1 MMMNVKEIMNAD
13 VKTITP
19 STLVREAAQI
29 MRDEDIGFIVVA
41 DNDALIGTLTDRD
54 IVTRGVSQVND
65 LSDISVD
72 EVMTVKVL
80 TCNENNTIDE
90 VASLMN
96 EQQVQRMPV
105 FNDQNKMVGVV
116 SIGDMAQHLNSVQ
129 MGQALKGI
137 KEGVHTRH

>member
-1 MMMNVKEIMNAD
+1 MMHVKEIMTPE
-13 VKTITP
+13 VKTLPP

-29 MRDEDIGFIVVA
+29 MRDDDIGFIVIA

-80 TCNENNTIDE
+80 TCHEDNTIDE
-90 VASLMN
+90 VATLMN
-96 EQQVQRMPV
+96 EEQVQRMPV
-105 FNDQNKMVGVV
+105 FNNENKMVGII
-116 SIGDMAQHLNSVQ
+116 SIGDLAQHLNSVQ
-129 MGQALKGI
+129 VGQALKGI
-137 KEGVHTRH
+137 KEGVHVQH

>member
-1 MMMNVKEIMNAD
+1 MMNVKEIMNAD

>member
-1 MMMNVKEIMNAD
+1 MMNVKEIMSVD
-13 VKTITP
+13 VKTIAP

-41 DNDALIGTLTDRD
+41 NDDALIGTLTDRD

-80 TCNENNTIDE
+80 TCHEDNTIDE
-90 VASLMN
+90 VAGLMN
-96 EQQVQRMPV
+96 EEQVQRMPV

-129 MGQALKGI
+129 VGQALKGI
-137 KEGVHTRH
+137 KQGVHTTH

>member
-1 MMMNVKEIMNAD
+1 MNVKEIMNAD